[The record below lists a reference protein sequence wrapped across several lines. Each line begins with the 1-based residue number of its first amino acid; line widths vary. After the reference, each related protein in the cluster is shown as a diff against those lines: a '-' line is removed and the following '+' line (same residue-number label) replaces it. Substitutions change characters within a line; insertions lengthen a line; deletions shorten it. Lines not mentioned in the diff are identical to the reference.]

1 MKIRLL
7 IFVVSNNF
15 SIGLMKRRRRAWS
28 VNAHLHVVAVCRQM
42 GTVSKICGTAGNVS
56 YSCLCLS
63 CCWSFSLAPAIE
75 KTEVTQRTRCF
86 IFFSSRWTLFWVV
99 SCWTLRCC
107 VVLVKSCLK
116 ALEDIVVLCTSCGSA
131 QGEEEERWAEASPA
145 CIFLL
150 LFKSV
155 GCYTCMLV
163 SLRYQHGTGLVAYRC
178 SKKLYRSMCICL

>member
-1 MKIRLL
+1 M
-7 IFVVSNNF
+7 VSNNF
-15 SIGLMKRRRRAWS
+15 SIELMKRRRRAWS
-28 VNAHLHVVAVCRQM
+28 VNAHLHVVAVCRHM

-75 KTEVTQRTRCF
+75 KTEVTQRTLVLFFLFSLNSVLSSVLLDTAVLSSFSEKLPEGTRGHCSF
-86 IFFSSRWTLFWVV
+86 MYKLWQCTGRRGRKMSWSFSSLY
-99 SCWTLRCC
+99 
-107 VVLVKSCLK
+107 
-116 ALEDIVVLCTSCGSA
+116 
-131 QGEEEERWAEASPA
+131 
-145 CIFLL
+145 FLL

-178 SKKLYRSMCICL
+178 SKKLYRSTCICL